1 MLRDAARMASRPQP
15 VCHDLCH
22 TSGMSSRTV
31 RARLDDDSAAA
42 LRLLVNSGMTESEA
56 VRTALIEAQRARL
69 TDEALRAECARLM
82 QDKEAV
88 AREMAEFREWEEISA
103 PWPD

>member
-1 MLRDAARMASRPQP
+1 MA
-15 VCHDLCH
+15 
-22 TSGMSSRTV
+22 SRTV
-31 RARLDDDSAAA
+31 RARLDDDSTAA

-69 TDEALRAECARLM
+69 TDEALRAECERLM

-88 AREMAEFREWEEISA
+88 AREMAQFREWEEISA

>member
-1 MLRDAARMASRPQP
+1 M
-15 VCHDLCH
+15 
-22 TSGMSSRTV
+22 
-31 RARLDDDSAAA
+31 
-42 LRLLVNSGMTESEA
+42 NSGMTESEA

-88 AREMAEFREWEEISA
+88 AREMAEFREWEELSA